1 MRLLKISNLKK
12 IFFAY
17 LLVLCMMASFNIMT
31 PYAYADQS
39 EIVRFGDP
47 VLYQQQV
54 DEMNRDSSELPW
66 LFAVFFV
73 TWAVFFTYVFVMSQR
88 QKQLR
93 REISALKSIVSKT
106 SRSVHQVSSESDS

>member
-1 MRLLKISNLKK
+1 MRLLKFSNLKK

-17 LLVLCMMASFNIMT
+17 LLVLCMMGSFNIMT

-39 EIVRFGDP
+39 ASVRFDDP

-73 TWAVFFTYVFVMSQR
+73 TWAVFFTYVFIMSQR

-106 SRSVHQVSSESDS
+106 SQNVRQVSSGSDS